1 MSHVPPKLMILC
13 SSRTDPAGALYELD
27 NFDYRQGCQLRG
39 TEAAAMSVH
48 SVLDAVARRLESE
61 PQRVIPT
68 LRLLADPDAV
78 PDVDDTETVELAR
91 KVNAE
96 RIAERRAEFR
106 AHAVPTAEVRN
117 LLGVTR
123 QAIASRVAN
132 HTLLA
137 LQIAG
142 TAYFP
147 DWQFGPDGTLPG
159 LNRVV
164 VALTEQGRGALA
176 VDALMRN
183 PLPEENGRS
192 PAQLLATGDVDRVLH
207 YVVAAGSGF

>member
-1 MSHVPPKLMILC
+1 
-13 SSRTDPAGALYELD
+13 
-27 NFDYRQGCQLRG
+27 
-39 TEAAAMSVH
+39 MSVH
-48 SVLDAVARRLESE
+48 PVLDAVARRLESE
-61 PQRVIPT
+61 PQQVMPT

-78 PDVDDTETVELAR
+78 PDVDDTDTVELAR

-96 RIAERRAEFR
+96 RLAARRAEFR
-106 AHAVPTAEVRN
+106 AHALPTAEVRS

-147 DWQFGPDGTLPG
+147 DWQFGPDGPLPG
-159 LNRVV
+159 LGKV
-164 VALTEQGRGALA
+164 VAALSAEGHGALGG
-176 VDALMRN
+176 DALMRRA
-183 PLPEENGRS
+183 LPEENGRS
-192 PAQLLATGDVDRVLH
+192 PAELLADGDVDRVLH
-207 YVVAAGSGF
+207 YVVAAGGGF